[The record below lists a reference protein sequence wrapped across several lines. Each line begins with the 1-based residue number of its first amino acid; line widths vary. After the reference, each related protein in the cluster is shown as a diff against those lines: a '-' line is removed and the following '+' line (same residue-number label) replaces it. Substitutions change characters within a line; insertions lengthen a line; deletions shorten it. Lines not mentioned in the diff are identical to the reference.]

1 MASTVDTNNNN
12 DGGLERMTE
21 EKFEREWAQFES
33 KQQGMN
39 IDIEG
44 NGINVAPLLNL
55 LPWCAQPPHWQDL
68 SLLSLLLTI
77 AHSTAN
83 PGNATGTTSCYIELC
98 SPM

>member
-55 LPWCAQPPHWQDL
+55 LP
-68 SLLSLLLTI
+68 
-77 AHSTAN
+77 
-83 PGNATGTTSCYIELC
+83 
-98 SPM
+98 